1 MARVTTVIDVPYR
14 VIEAP
19 RGNQT
24 IEAAAR
30 QRAARL
36 PQWLQDMDV
45 DWIFRE
51 DAKRQAK

>member
-1 MARVTTVIDVPYR
+1 MARVTTIIDVPYR
-14 VIEAP
+14 VITPP
-19 RGNQT
+19 RVNRT
-24 IEAAAR
+24 IDAAAR

-51 DAKRQAK
+51 DAKRRAK